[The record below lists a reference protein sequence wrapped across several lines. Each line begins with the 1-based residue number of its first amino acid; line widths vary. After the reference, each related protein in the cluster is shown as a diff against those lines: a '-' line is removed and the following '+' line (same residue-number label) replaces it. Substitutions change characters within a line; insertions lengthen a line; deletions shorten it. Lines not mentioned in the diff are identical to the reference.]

1 MKHQFKASRHCV
13 ALLTLVSAAHA
24 QLIVG
29 EAQFNGGN
37 VLPDPI
43 IAVSGDLLETSVAL
57 ATGEN
62 EAANPRD
69 GLTGTAHEQSD
80 AIPAEVWMPE
90 VAEGELPETVYEFDL
105 NASPQGYDI
114 SEIRMFSGWMD
125 SRAGQSYT
133 LDYSVVGE
141 DEWINL
147 GTVSELI
154 SNGSLLTRTYDAA
167 GGLIASGVD
176 AIRMIQVDTGTV
188 GSGTVFREI
197 DVIGTARGSN
207 SSEISDIFYDRDAST
222 VTLTWNSQPGVT
234 YSVNYSLDLID
245 WDSALN
251 DAVTS
256 ANDQVLDDGN
266 NITVTFNLDG
276 DLEGLPRL
284 FFRVE
289 N

>member
-1 MKHQFKASRHCV
+1 MKHQFKASRYCV